1 MSELYAEP
9 TNENTVVEPLYTAED
24 TVTPVNTNKDNY
36 SIVKGV
42 AALATGNTE
51 IPNEVNFNTFV
62 DEEWRKTVPESNALD
77 RWTAVNAASSGNVS
91 VLEEYTNRIQ
101 ARNAIEGAQAANL
114 ANTVRLKVRELV
126 ETAVEKTATQN
137 PAVLFNNSSDEISN
151 STASLTTQISAQ
163 VTLEKAMKDGAKL
176 STMAIGLGYELTPF
190 AANQGMA
197 LDEVY
202 VKYGVPKDA
211 ISRFTGRSES
221 VSRLQLAFAAVPDAE
236 KGIWVEGLYKDL
248 QDASGVSGLIAAITV
263 QEVVTGTEKTWDGLS
278 DWLDRLGVV
287 GSVLSALGAT
297 FKGVKLLKS
306 ANTILSVERTFAA
319 AGLKHAVV
327 ASEGANI
334 LSKAANMQ
342 RIRAAGVVAG
352 ELTGISAAIDLTKL
366 VSMSAIKVLPDSI
379 TTAAHDLQVLIRD
392 PVERLI
398 AELQTTVAA
407 KGIRAEEAVMQ
418 LEELNTIYSKANNPN
433 IHSVNPFTLSTDGTS
448 ITGKVLYKPE
458 NATAYL
464 TKETAENA
472 LKTLDPDGKL
482 GMKIVPDTTNTGFL
496 VEESVKRDLQT
507 RKIELEAELLTV
519 AEDTTKALRT
529 SSKAPT
535 KPLVSTVD
543 RDVPPKSLVSSKPR
557 YKTDELVF
565 EDQVDKAAYQ
575 VGSKTTTTK
584 SDKEIKD
591 WLVKATGWDDKQIA
605 AHAARVRDHLKNSA
619 NLTIDDTGAIVIPSQ
634 VPTSNA
640 SISAGGVTRG
650 TIVSDSTPIFDA
662 LIPTIK
668 QDSTIKV
675 INGIAIQDGTQGA
688 FIAQFHAT
696 LGKALGMENRNIIVL
711 QMETMLANPAKY
723 GDLVS
728 LMNTKHLN
736 ANAVHFAYKNDTSII
751 VMRNSVSTTGKRTYT
766 LKSYMETFAHEYGHA
781 FETQF
786 SLTHSSV
793 MMSNFNKWLRAKGVN
808 WEGGTGINRHISQQL
823 PFEALLEYRN
833 VTSAEGM
840 SSFIDAYFDG
850 NKAAYLKH
858 EKEMHSWLSDYSEFF
873 AENFSKWAFSDE
885 VPTTILGQ
893 TFARLVEGFK
903 SIATYINTQLVK
915 LGGAPVVGKVDTN
928 TAEMLNQHVKNIAQ
942 QSKDASASIGDKASA
957 ATSSKR
963 TLSSIQKELQDV
975 QDEMAAIGAAET
987 GLKTGWLIEKPV
999 ERKLDYSIIGKYS
1012 DEDINS
1018 LSRYALGDWALSTSS
1033 ELYSQ
1038 RVVGINQQSRYTK
1051 LLTNFVRPSVEKLS
1065 KAEMVMLNDIL
1076 VVGDKEGK
1084 VFSTVELAGFGV
1096 TNNARTAYYKVRALR
1111 DVMHQ
1116 MRNDVASKSLIRK
1129 GYVKL
1134 TSAMKLDDG
1143 GYSLFVK
1150 PISTPLNKTVYV
1162 AGEGRSARV
1171 TDKFAEEAN
1180 MQGLQFFETTEP
1192 VMIDG
1197 KYRKTFAFKQDDFN
1211 LAKIEDAIPYRAG
1224 EYRRI
1229 YSDEYFVK
1237 IKSEYEIDGVVQ
1249 EVVQTHRTASSAGDA
1264 NAYIKAFNE
1273 AGDLAKAGKLST
1285 EGAAKLLQP
1294 FGWKPEEV
1302 LDLFNSGRLGDNYK
1316 VELRY
1321 NRTDDDYISEAVG
1334 LSSNFSS
1341 KRGDRVLSVHGEST
1355 VNTVSPLDSI
1365 AAEIGN
1371 TTYVASATE
1380 WRESH
1385 IQRWFN
1391 TFADDLPVNVRNMS
1405 AEDAFRYTLNNE
1417 GAYVGQSKRLL
1428 FAQRVQEY
1436 IMSQMN
1442 IPTKEER
1449 AFLGFMRTIS
1459 ESIEGATSNNKALA
1473 TVGMAL
1479 RTTRNYPQWARTI
1492 AFHSFFAFNPVQFF
1506 MQGMNAFNAIAI
1518 SPIHGMAAAKSSA
1531 MYGLALMSD
1540 QESIWRNVAKAN
1552 KLSNLG
1558 LGMSEDDFV
1567 EVVRSIRRSGLL
1579 DGINSNSLY
1588 GAETGSYGIFN
1599 GLSRKVGTV
1608 AATPFNTGE
1617 ALSRLVSY
1625 DIARREHM
1633 AANPGAAWWSDDAI
1647 AKIIERQDDL
1657 TQNMTKANVATWQQ
1671 GWKSIPAQF
1680 VQYQVKLMMNVVQS
1694 VLGNSRVF
1702 TRGEALQLLL
1712 MHTAV
1717 MGTAGAFLWPFRD
1730 LVTSIIPEDATDV
1743 ERLTIQQGVVSGMIA
1758 AITDGEAK
1766 LALGSRFNTF
1776 RYYEDVAKGL
1786 FDPEKNFL
1794 EVLAGPS
1801 GFASLRLLGGVGE
1814 AISIVVKAPMTPTTL
1829 QIALIELGKGSFST
1843 INNITKAR
1851 IAMANYNQVMSGSG
1865 KAMFRVTDTEA
1876 WMIGMGIPPATQE
1889 DLSIMYTSKKAYG
1902 DEMKAAAKDV
1912 GKHAMLALTAL
1923 RSGDTEGHKTHWAVV
1938 QAYLNT
1944 YEGDDLRTLMKEAY
1958 KVEAFTQ
1965 YEKMV
1970 VEQMVKQ
1977 YQITDLTTQGQ

>member
-1 MSELYAEP
+1 MNELYAES
-9 TNENTVVEPLYTAED
+9 TDENTVVEPLYTAED
-24 TVTPVNTNKDNY
+24 AVAPVNTNKDNY

-62 DEEWRKTVPESNALD
+62 DEEWRKTIPENNRLD
-77 RWTAVNAASSGNVS
+77 TETAINAATTGNTS
-91 VLEEYTNRIQ
+91 VVEEAFATYR
-101 ARNAIEGAQAANL
+101 ARNAIAGAASSDIADV
-114 ANTVRLKVRELV
+114 VRVKMRELV
-126 ETAVEKTATQN
+126 ETAVENTAIKN
-137 PAVLFNNSSDEISN
+137 PSVLFNNSTSEISN
-151 STASLTTQISAQ
+151 STSALTSQISAQ
-163 VTLEKAMKDGAKL
+163 ATLEKAMKDGAKL
-176 STMAIGLGYELTPF
+176 STIASGLFYEITPVAAEQGAAIDQV
-190 AANQGMA
+190 AI
-197 LDEVY
+197 
-202 VKYGVPKDA
+202 KYGVPEDA
-211 ISRFTGRSES
+211 ISRSQGRSET
-221 VSRLQLAFAAVPDAE
+221 VSRLQLVFNSLPEDQ
-236 KGIWVEGLYKDL
+236 KGIWLEGLYKDL
-248 QDASGVSGLIAAITV
+248 QNATLITDWQAALVT
-263 QEVVTGTEKTWDGLS
+263 QEVATNAEKTWDGLS

-287 GSVLSALGAT
+287 GTVVSGFGAV
-297 FKGVKLLKS
+297 FKGTKLLKN
-306 ANTILSVERTFAA
+306 ANNLMNIERTLAA
-319 AGLKHAVV
+319 AGAKHAVV
-327 ASEGANI
+327 AAEGAKI
-334 LSKAANMQ
+334 LSKAAAME
-342 RIRAAGVVAG
+342 RVRAAGVIAG
-352 ELTGISAAIDLTKL
+352 ELTGVSAAIDLTKL
-366 VSMSAIKVLPDSI
+366 VSMSAAKVLPDSI

-407 KGIRAEEAVMQ
+407 KGIRAEEATMQ

-507 RKIELEAELLTV
+507 RRIELEAELLTA
-519 AEDTTKALRT
+519 AEAATKEIKKA
-529 SSKAPT
+529 SKAPT

-591 WLVKATGWDDKQIA
+591 WLVKVTGWDDKQIA
-605 AHAARVRDHLKNSA
+605 AHAATVRDHLKNSA

-634 VPTSNA
+634 VPESSPSVWVNSSVVKEQLKDNTDMVVVGNIRVQNIPNGSLKGAITSD
-640 SISAGGVTRG
+640 IVEFTTRM
-650 TIVSDSTPIFDA
+650 T
-662 LIPTIK
+662 
-668 QDSTIKV
+668 
-675 INGIAIQDGTQGA
+675 
-688 FIAQFHAT
+688 
-696 LGKALGMENRNIIVL
+696 KALGMERPIVVL
-711 QMETMLANPAKY
+711 NMDALATSKNPLHKTLY
-723 GDLVS
+723 KDMKSNHGD
-728 LMNTKHLN
+728 
-736 ANAVHFAYKNDTSII
+736 AGAVHYNYVDASVI
-751 VMRNSVSTTGKRTYT
+751 VMQRSTNRRQFIETYAH
-766 LKSYMETFAHEYGHA
+766 EFAHSFEAQFQAKHFASINKA
-781 FETQF
+781 F
-786 SLTHSSV
+786 
-793 MMSNFNKWLRAKGVN
+793 NAWLDSKGVK
-808 WEGGTGINRHISQQL
+808 WEGVHPNRTMDKIPLQ
-823 PFEALLEYRN
+823 FILEYRSITN
-833 VTSAEGM
+833 AEELVPLLDRWLGGNTQLYDAIAPNLHAWTSKYG
-840 SSFIDAYFDG
+840 
-850 NKAAYLKH
+850 
-858 EKEMHSWLSDYSEFF
+858 EFF
-873 AENFSKWAFSDE
+873 AEQFTKWAFTDE

-893 TFARLVEGFK
+893 YFSKLVNAFK
-903 SIATYINTQLVK
+903 QIATSVT
-915 LGGAPVVGKVDTN
+915 
-928 TAEMLNQHVKNIAQ
+928 EMLVSKGILNVNIESADKNIAKLLNDHIKLTTKAAKKQ
-942 QSKDASASIGDKASA
+942 DKQLAMIASESKSMKRSID
-957 ATSSKR
+957 T
-963 TLSSIQKELQDV
+963 IQKELQDV

-1162 AGEGRSARV
+1162 AGEGKSARV

-1197 KYRKTFAFKQDDFN
+1197 KYRKTFAFKQDNFN

-1321 NRTDDDYISEAVG
+1321 NRTDDDYISESIG

-1391 TFADDLPVNVRNMS
+1391 TFADDLPANVRNMS

-1449 AFLGFMRTIS
+1449 AFLGFMRTVS
-1459 ESIEGATSNNKALA
+1459 ESIEGATSNNKAVA

-1518 SPIHGMAAAKSSA
+1518 SPIHGLAAAKSSA

-1814 AISIVVKAPMTPTTL
+1814 ALSIVVKAPMTPTTL

-1876 WMIGMGIPPATQE
+1876 WLIGMGIPPATQE

-1923 RSGDTEGHKTHWAVV
+1923 RKGDTEGHKTHWAVV

>member
-1 MSELYAEP
+1 MNELYAEP
-9 TNENTVVEPLYTAED
+9 TGENTVVEPLYTAED
-24 TVTPVNTNKDNY
+24 AVAPVNTNKDNY

-51 IPNEVNFNTFV
+51 IPKEVNFNTFV
-62 DEEWRKTVPESNALD
+62 DEEWRKTVPENNRLD
-77 RWTAVNAASSGNVS
+77 TETAINAATTGNTSIV
-91 VLEEYTNRIQ
+91 EEALATYR
-101 ARNAIEGAQAANL
+101 ARNAIAGAASSDIADV
-114 ANTVRLKVRELV
+114 VRVKMRELV
-126 ETAVEKTATQN
+126 ETAVENTAIKN
-137 PAVLFNNSSDEISN
+137 PSVLFNNSTSEISN
-151 STASLTTQISAQ
+151 STSALTSQISAQ
-163 VTLEKAMKDGAKL
+163 ATLEKAMKDGAKL
-176 STMAIGLGYELTPF
+176 STIASGLGYEITPF
-190 AANQGMA
+190 AAEQGA
-197 LDEVY
+197 AIDQVAI
-202 VKYGVPKDA
+202 KYGVPEDA
-211 ISRFTGRSES
+211 ISRSQGRSET
-221 VSRLQLAFAAVPDAE
+221 VSRLQLVFNSLPEDQ
-236 KGIWVEGLYKDL
+236 KGIWLEGLYKDL
-248 QDASGVSGLIAAITV
+248 QNATLITDWQAALVT
-263 QEVVTGTEKTWDGLS
+263 QEVATNAEKTWDGLS

-287 GSVLSALGAT
+287 GTLVSGFGAV
-297 FKGVKLLKS
+297 FKGTKLLKN
-306 ANTILSVERTFAA
+306 ANNLMNIERTLAA
-319 AGLKHAVV
+319 AGAKHAIV
-327 ASEGANI
+327 AAEGAKI
-334 LSKAANMQ
+334 LSKAAAME
-342 RIRAAGVVAG
+342 RVRAAGVIAG
-352 ELTGISAAIDLTKL
+352 ELTGVSAAIDLTKL
-366 VSMSAIKVLPDSI
+366 VSMSAAKVLPDSI

-407 KGIRAEEAVMQ
+407 KGIRAEEAAMQ

-507 RKIELEAELLTV
+507 RRIELEAELLTA
-519 AEDTTKALRT
+519 AEAATKEIKKA
-529 SSKAPT
+529 SKGPA

-565 EDQVDKAAYQ
+565 EDHVDKAAYQ
-575 VGSKTTTTK
+575 VGSKTTATK

-605 AHAARVRDHLKNSA
+605 SHAAAVRDHIKSGVD
-619 NLTIDDTGAIVIPSQ
+619 LTRNEDGALVVSSQ
-634 VPTSNA
+634 VPESSPSVWQNSVVVKEQLKDNTNMVVVGN
-640 SISAGGVTRG
+640 IRVQN
-650 TIVSDSTPIFDA
+650 
-662 LIPTIK
+662 IPTGSLK
-668 QDSTIKV
+668 
-675 INGIAIQDGTQGA
+675 GAITSDIVEFT
-688 FIAQFHAT
+688 T
-696 LGKALGMENRNIIVL
+696 RMTKALGMERPIVVL
-711 QMETMLANPAKY
+711 NMDALATSKNPLHKTLY
-723 GDLVS
+723 KDMKSKHGD
-728 LMNTKHLN
+728 
-736 ANAVHFAYKNDTSII
+736 AGAVHYNYEDASVI
-751 VMRNSVSTTGKRTYT
+751 VMQRSSNRRNFIETYAH
-766 LKSYMETFAHEYGHA
+766 EFAHSFEAQFAGKHFESINNA
-781 FETQF
+781 F
-786 SLTHSSV
+786 
-793 MMSNFNKWLRAKGVN
+793 NAWLDAKGIK
-808 WEGGTGINRHISQQL
+808 WKGHGINKVMDKIPL
-823 PFEALLEYRN
+823 PFLLEYRSITN
-833 VTSAEGM
+833 AEQLVPLVDKWLGGNTQLL
-840 SSFIDAYFDG
+840 DAITPQLHVWTAKYG
-850 NKAAYLKH
+850 
-858 EKEMHSWLSDYSEFF
+858 EFF
-873 AENFSKWAFSDE
+873 AEQFTKWAFTDE

-893 TFARLVEGFK
+893 YFSKLVNGFK
-903 SIATYINTQLVK
+903 QIATSVT
-915 LGGAPVVGKVDTN
+915 
-928 TAEMLNQHVKNIAQ
+928 EMLVSKGILNVNIESADKNIAKLLNTHVKLA
-942 QSKDASASIGDKASA
+942 KDAIPETSKTLAMVASE
-957 ATSSKR
+957 SKSMKR
-963 TLSSIQKELQDV
+963 SIDTIQKELQDV

-1273 AGDLAKAGKLST
+1273 AGNLAKAGKLST

-1321 NRTDDDYISEAVG
+1321 NRTDDDYISESIG

-1391 TFADDLPVNVRNMS
+1391 TFADDLPANVRNMS

-1449 AFLGFMRTIS
+1449 AFLGFMRTVS
-1459 ESIEGATSNNKALA
+1459 ESIEGATSNNKAVA

-1518 SPIHGMAAAKSSA
+1518 SPIHGLAAAKSSA

-1599 GLSRKVGTV
+1599 GLSRKVGTA

-1814 AISIVVKAPMTPTTL
+1814 ALSIVVKAPMTPTTL